1 VQKQI
6 ISASLTGGYHHDH
19 DGELGMYFYPDQST
33 TTESGSAISNA
44 LQTPTPEAPSTL
56 PDNSRPTPPPSLDA
70 ALKSLGEHIREL
82 RLANEL
88 TQAELA
94 SQCGLDRSFISDLE
108 AGRVNPTY
116 LHLRTLAQMLGLPL
130 ASLIDF
136 KTP

>member
-1 VQKQI
+1 
-6 ISASLTGGYHHDH
+6 
-19 DGELGMYFYPDQST
+19 MYFYPDQST

-56 PDNSRPTPPPSLDA
+56 PDNSRPTPPLSLDA

-108 AGRVNPTY
+108 VGRVNPTY